1 MPKLVDHDT
10 RRHEIIRSVLRLA
23 ARGGLEAVTM
33 RDVATEAGFANGA
46 LTHYFRNK
54 DQLLAA
60 AYQYIYDRT
69 NQRAEAATDGASGL
83 AALRRLCLEILPLD
97 EERVVE
103 ARVAVSFWGR
113 ALHNPDMSA
122 LHGQVL
128 DDWRARML
136 RWLRDSRDAGETPG
150 DAPVERVV
158 DELLTALMGAQV
170 NATMAPGISA
180 PARLEAVLDGILDP
194 LNSGSTQQ
202 R

>member
-1 MPKLVDHDT
+1 M
-10 RRHEIIRSVLRLA
+10 LRLA

-33 RDVATEAGFANGA
+33 RDVAAEAGFANGA

-60 AYQYIYDRT
+60 AYQCIYDRT
-69 NQRAEAATDGASGL
+69 NQRAEAAAGGTSGL

-122 LHGQVL
+122 LHGRVL
-128 DDWRARML
+128 DDWRARMQ
-136 RWLRDSRDAGETPG
+136 RWLRESRDSGELPG

-170 NATMAPGISA
+170 NVAMAPGASP
-180 PARLEAVLDGILDP
+180 PARLEAVLDGILEP
-194 LNSGSTQQ
+194 LRDGSRQQ